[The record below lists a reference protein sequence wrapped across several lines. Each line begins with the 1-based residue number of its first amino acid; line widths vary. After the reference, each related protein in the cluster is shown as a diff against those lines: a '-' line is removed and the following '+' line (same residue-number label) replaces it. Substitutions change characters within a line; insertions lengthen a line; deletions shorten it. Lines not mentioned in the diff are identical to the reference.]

1 MRLRDV
7 QVGAPT
13 GVALLALVL
22 AYGGAVGVTRAA
34 AQNGPA
40 PTTNPVASTPASI
53 AAGQRTYQRYCRGC
67 HGSTGQGGP
76 QGEGSVAPSNLV
88 DATWDHGSS
97 DPAIFTVIKLGIGPD
112 YAMEAWGDRI
122 SDPEIWEV
130 VNYLRS
136 LARQQ

>member
-1 MRLRDV
+1 M
-7 QVGAPT
+7 
-13 GVALLALVL
+13 ALLGLLL
-22 AYGGAVGVTRAA
+22 ACGSAVAVT

-40 PTTNPVASTPASI
+40 PTTNPVAATPAST

-67 HGSTGQGGP
+67 HGATGQGGS
-76 QGEGSVAPSNLV
+76 QGEGRVAPSNLV
-88 DATWDHGSS
+88 DATWQHGSS

-122 SDPEIWEV
+122 SDTEIREV

-136 LARQQ
+136 LAPRN